1 MRCAEPVGRGLPP
14 GVDDEVAVGV
24 DVDVVA
30 VGVVLVLPRRSTPSP
45 GLQAPV
51 PQRLGHVG
59 EVALPQ
65 QLRLGR
71 PRNGLRFRFGL
82 RFGNDHVAVDA
93 GAHSLPPG
101 LDEARHR
108 NGQEVGTQPGIAN
121 SQGVEHV
128 DDHRADRDPGGG
140 CGGDRHRGLGRC
152 GLGRRVCRDALRLRC
167 SGRGLD
173 RSRRAVDRVPQF
185 LAVIGLLARDRDRH
199 AHPAGL
205 VGAGVVPLRGS
216 RCDRFFSASVSRAR
230 VVPARG
236 GSLVGALSPAC
247 VVLAADAV
255 LAREVN
261 GFDGV
266 DRVSVSVRRVI
277 VRVLRDLLGQVIGL
291 GDGVEIVDLVV
302 GRSVGRVV
310 GRSVGGVAIRC
321 IRRGGPVGRTAFL
334 RRGAILRGRAGGC
347 AGVSRSGPSGRGGS
361 GQHGRTKS
369 GNEHTAGQPVFAVD
383 ARRAI
388 TVVTSHDSI
397 HPCCRRQETETNT
410 ARPSHRCRA
419 TANARIQMRTPPR
432 KRISVN
438 GPGEGSLEETL
449 RKLTSLHSKRYPI
462 A

>member
-14 GVDDEVAVGV
+14 GVDDEVPVGV

-30 VGVVLVLPRRSTPSP
+30 VCVVLVLSRRSAPAP

-51 PQRLGHVG
+51 PQCLGHVG

-65 QLRLGR
+65 QLWVGRLR
-71 PRNGLRFRFGL
+71 SGLRLWSGLRLRFGF

-108 NGQEVGTQPGIAN
+108 NGQEVGPQPGIAN

-167 SGRGLD
+167 SGRALD

-236 GSLVGALSPAC
+236 GSLVGALSPDC
-247 VVLAADAV
+247 VVLAGDAV

-277 VRVLRDLLGQVIGL
+277 V
-291 GDGVEIVDLVV
+291 
-302 GRSVGRVV
+302 
-310 GRSVGGVAIRC
+310 
-321 IRRGGPVGRTAFL
+321 
-334 RRGAILRGRAGGC
+334 
-347 AGVSRSGPSGRGGS
+347 
-361 GQHGRTKS
+361 
-369 GNEHTAGQPVFAVD
+369 
-383 ARRAI
+383 
-388 TVVTSHDSI
+388 
-397 HPCCRRQETETNT
+397 
-410 ARPSHRCRA
+410 
-419 TANARIQMRTPPR
+419 
-432 KRISVN
+432 
-438 GPGEGSLEETL
+438 
-449 RKLTSLHSKRYPI
+449 
-462 A
+462 